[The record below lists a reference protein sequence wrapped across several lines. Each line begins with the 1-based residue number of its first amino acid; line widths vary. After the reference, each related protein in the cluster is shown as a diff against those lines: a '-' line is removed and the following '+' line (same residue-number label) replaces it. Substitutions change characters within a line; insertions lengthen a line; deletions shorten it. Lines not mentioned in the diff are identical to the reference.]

1 MRLPGGT
8 VFARRG
14 SGRRGSGWRG
24 SGRRGSGL
32 PPLPQPQPPSSPSAV
47 ADQWPSVL
55 LSVHASTVAGLT
67 LIHKLWIFPGQPQ
80 STETRWGPASRG
92 AGRGTVFKLRKEKAL
107 ELIRI

>member
-1 MRLPGGT
+1 MPGVAVAGVAVAGVAVAGVAVASLP
-8 VFARRG
+8 
-14 SGRRGSGWRG
+14 SPSP
-24 SGRRGSGL
+24 SL
-32 PPLPQPQPPSSPSAV
+32 HPLPL
-47 ADQWPSVL
+47 QWPSVL